1 MALLIL
7 EQLDLRVD
15 QQWINTAAIAIQ
27 RIPIGMGYHILKDLF
42 QTVALLR
49 NILDHISKSTGAG
62 LVGKY
67 WDRLFCAMGEQLFCF
82 YEVVWDCF
90 SESNLFSQ
98 YSVIQFSVF

>member
-90 SESNLFSQ
+90 SESNLLSQ